1 MVGVL
6 FVGAGLCAGPLVR
19 GLWARGGAEAAPYF
33 LSSMAFRI
41 NPPIT
46 ATGMETAK
54 ETGSKKELTAPAS
67 MVRNTANGITI
78 LPPIGAGHPVQ
89 AGRRGRRPYSVS
101 AINSEI
107 L

>member
-1 MVGVL
+1 
-6 FVGAGLCAGPLVR
+6 
-19 GLWARGGAEAAPYF
+19 
-33 LSSMAFRI
+33 
-41 NPPIT
+41 
-46 ATGMETAK
+46 METAK

-89 AGRRGRRPYSVS
+89 AGRRGRRPYYTTEKTGLQVFSGWS
-101 AINSEI
+101 KIEAGALGRYAGPAQKKGGNDDDQSGTGKES